1 MQHVILLYK
10 QNNNGEQVYTY
21 NYGDFLEG
29 DFIKNTSSG
38 VLFKVRNVDE
48 EQVTLVNGCYSVDS
62 DEGEIDYTLIDENPI
77 HNGDYS
83 LMEVRSR
90 SWTKKIKDG
99 DEHNFVRIARRDIA
113 KDYGIQKKR
122 NACRGWVLD
131 WTNFDNNPD
140 CFRPKIKSK
149 HVQAYLEIAFVKTSK
164 NLIKSKF
171 FGYRNGRA
179 KFDGNDNYC
188 LHFHQHQRERMEELE
203 AVSKEMKN
211 LMIKESE
218 NFYKKINKT
227 TTEKL

>member
-10 QNNNGEQVYTY
+10 QNNGEQVHTY

-38 VLFKVRNVDE
+38 VLFKVRDVTE
-48 EQVTLVNGCYSVDS
+48 EQVILVNGCYSVDS
-62 DEGEIDYTLIDENPI
+62 GDGCLSYTEVRENPI

-99 DEHNFVRIARRDIA
+99 DEHNFARIARRDIA

-122 NACRGWVLD
+122 YACRGWVLD

-140 CFRPKIKSK
+140 CFHPKIKPK
-149 HVQAYLEIAFVKTSK
+149 HVQTYLEIAFVKTSK
-164 NLIKSKF
+164 ELAKSKF
-171 FGYRNGRA
+171 FGYRNVRA
-179 KFDGNDNYC
+179 DFDGDNNNWNHRY
-188 LHFHQHQRERMEELE
+188 QIGRMEDLE
-203 AVSKEMKN
+203 AITKEIRN